1 MKNIDKLELILK
13 NRLHVAKAA
22 KSIFNTPD
30 GEVVLEFLMKEA
42 GILKPK
48 ITADVNLLL
57 VRQGQ
62 QQIVLS
68 LIRILGMSETQIKQK
83 IQESIQNELDM
94 ET

>member
-1 MKNIDKLELILK
+1 MTNVEKVKLILT

-30 GEVVLEFLMKEA
+30 GEVVLDFLMKEC
-42 GILKPK
+42 GLIKPK
-48 ITADVNLLL
+48 LTANTNLLL
-57 VRQGQ
+57 IRQGQ
-62 QQIVLS
+62 QHIVLS
-68 LIRILGMSETQIKQK
+68 LIRILGMSETHIKTK